1 MQYIEVTPRQ
11 KVTNKILDQMMVYAG
26 HTLYY
31 DEYVRLQESEKQKY
45 IISEKALD
53 LWSRWAVSVVQHE
66 LRCTTM
72 EAENEVSWIQHN
84 FGLTQK

>member
-1 MQYIEVTPRQ
+1 MQYTEVTPRQ
-11 KVTNKILDQMMVYAG
+11 KVTNKVLDQMMVYAG

-31 DEYVRLQESEKQKY
+31 DEYVRLQENEKQKY
-45 IISEKALD
+45 TISEKALD

-66 LRCTTM
+66 LRCATQ

-84 FGLTQK
+84 FALTQK